1 MLAGDNVSDQTA
13 IVTRLIATG
22 QLSEAVHWQNRL
34 GLHVDSGLSPEE
46 LERMMREE
54 ADRYLSLPW
63 PISDDSHVR
72 MVDNHESLERL
83 TDSVWGCVPARCTPF
98 VRGQRGRKEEG
109 EICTQTQLRNHGG
122 MPSLTQCIDT
132 HALVHAHRTDPSS
145 HDFILPTL
153 SIRAAHLARPVHQA
167 QSLPRSTASGPAR
180 FLCVTNRSVSSNWVS
195 ESNAFSS
202 MYSHSLKRTL
212 PCFSS
217 GYWPTFASSR

>member
-1 MLAGDNVSDQTA
+1 LLSARNLSSNREFTCAQTERIQRFTAKGLIEFAFVLAGDNVSDQTA

-72 MVDNHESLERL
+72 MVDNHESLQRL

-109 EICTQTQLRNHGG
+109 EICTQSQLRNHGG
-122 MPSLTQCIDT
+122 MPSLTQYIET
-132 HALVHAHRTDPSS
+132 RARTR
-145 HDFILPTL
+145 TQN
-153 SIRAAHLARPVHQA
+153 RPIK
-167 QSLPRSTASGPAR
+167 P
-180 FLCVTNRSVSSNWVS
+180 
-195 ESNAFSS
+195 
-202 MYSHSLKRTL
+202 
-212 PCFSS
+212 
-217 GYWPTFASSR
+217 